1 MTINKALLF
10 LALSAV
16 LIVGTLSVG
25 QIVFAQEAKGG
36 EIIPGRYI
44 MILEEPE
51 FAELVTQSYQIE
63 SIEIYRYVFSGMA
76 ITATED
82 QLSQLREDPR
92 VIAIEPDRVVVAFA
106 QEIPT
111 GIDRIDA
118 DLNPLSNIDGI
129 DERVN
134 VDIAILDTGIDTNHP
149 DLNVV
154 EFVNFVVGSSNDDRQ
169 GHGSHVAGISAA
181 LDNDEGVVGIAPGAR
196 LWAVKVLGDNGQ
208 GSTSSIISGIDYVTQ
223 NADEIEVVN
232 MSLGGE
238 FSSEIL
244 DQAISNSVSAGIIY
258 VVAAGN
264 DGRDAASFSPA
275 SHPEVITV
283 SAIADS
289 DGKSGAQGPLTSAG
303 SDDSL
308 ASFSNFGSVV
318 DIAAPGVDIQSTFRD
333 GGYTNLSGTSMSSPH
348 VAGVA
353 ALYVAQ
359 ESRDLNGDG
368 SIDGN
373 DVSLFRDLLI
383 VNGVPQNDL
392 EGFSGDPDN
401 FAEPLVDAEMVN
413 IEPNIKVS
421 ATPST
426 ITLEP
431 NESSEVAITISA
443 ISGFAGTV
451 NLDVVT
457 STTGITA
464 NLSNT
469 SVVLDSD
476 ITTATTNLIIISI
489 EESGQFTV
497 TINVSSADGMVS
509 SSIILPVTVQAAG
522 GGCLIATAT
531 YDSELAPQVQQL
543 RELRDSKLLQTKS
556 GSAFMQSF
564 NEFYYSFSP
573 HIADYERENPL
584 FKEAVKL
591 VITPMISSLSI
602 LNHVSM
608 DSEQEVLGFGISL
621 ILLNV
626 GMYFAAPVI
635 LIIKLTKRNC

>member
-1 MTINKALLF
+1 MTNKIILF

-16 LIVGTLSVG
+16 LIVGTLSVD
-25 QIVFAQEAKGG
+25 QLVFAQEAKGG
-36 EIIPGRYI
+36 EIIPGRYVVL
-44 MILEEPE
+44 LEEPE

-63 SIEIYRYVFSGMA
+63 SIEIYRYVFNGMT
-76 ITATED
+76 IVATED
-82 QLSQLREDPR
+82 QLSQLLEDPR

-106 QEIPT
+106 QEIST

-118 DLNPLSNIDGI
+118 ELNPLSNIDGI
-129 DERVN
+129 DERVD
-134 VDIAILDTGIDTNHP
+134 VDIAILDTGIDGNHP

-154 EFVNFVVGSSNDDRQ
+154 EFVNFVGGSSSDDRQ

-181 LDNDEGVVGIAPGAR
+181 LDDDEGVVGVAPGAR

-223 NADEIEVVN
+223 HADEIDVVN

-238 FSSEIL
+238 FSSDIL

-275 SHPEVITV
+275 SHPEVVTV
-283 SAIADS
+283 SAMADS
-289 DGKSGAQGPLTSAG
+289 DGKSGALGSSTSAG
-303 SDDSL
+303 NDDSF

-333 GGYTNLSGTSMSSPH
+333 DGYANLSGTSMSSPH

-359 ESRDLNGDG
+359 EGRDLNADG
-368 SIDGN
+368 SIDGK

-401 FAEPLVDAEMVN
+401 FAEPLVNAEMVN

-431 NESSEVAITISA
+431 NESSEITITISA
-443 ISGFAGTV
+443 ISGFTGTV

-457 STTGITA
+457 SANDITA
-464 NLSNT
+464 SLSNT
-469 SVVLDSD
+469 TIVLDSD
-476 ITTATTNLIIISI
+476 VTSATSNLTITSD
-489 EESGQFTV
+489 EESGGQFTV
-497 TINVSSADGMVS
+497 TVNS
-509 SSIILPVTVQAAG
+509 SSSDGTVSRSVIIPVNVKVAG

-531 YDSELAPQVQQL
+531 YGSELAPQVQQL
-543 RELRDSKLLQTKS
+543 RELRDNELLQTES
-556 GSAFMQSF
+556 GQSF
-564 NEFYYSFSP
+564 MSTFNDIYYSFSP
-573 HIADYERENPL
+573 HIADYERENPI

-591 VITPMISSLSI
+591 AITPMISSLSI
-602 LNHVSM
+602 LNHVEISS
-608 DSEQEVLGFGISL
+608 DQEVLVYGISL

-626 GMYFAAPVI
+626 GMYVAAPAIVI
-635 LIIKLTKRNC
+635 VEIRKKF